1 MAYPRDTRARPD
13 LETCAVSASDDI
25 KLSRD
30 SLVGRAVVCQLNG
43 NSHDTSPPHVEAALW
58 DQLGIHK
65 ERLQV
70 LKHHP
75 EQYLAIFSDSRDR
88 QRVVRQGA
96 IPHRGRIFNFEA
108 WTEQRYGSLA
118 HWEFRVRLRIEGV
131 PIHAWKE
138 SIVSQVIGKLCSIH
152 YVDGHTHCREHT
164 RTYDLWAW
172 SINPSGIAKE
182 VWLTI
187 TDPDEF
193 HSSDFQ
199 VHHSVPTGLKFGLS
213 YKLLIHVD
221 VVEDLSFIEGRN
233 IQDRRRRREFEW
245 NYGVPDSLGEKRV
258 KAVYQDAGRKG
269 RYHRRDDEDREDSGR
284 GGRHLWSRSW
294 WDGRG
299 SHCRGA
305 VDDLRAP
312 RGGVNR

>member
-1 MAYPRDTRARPD
+1 
-13 LETCAVSASDDI
+13 
-25 KLSRD
+25 
-30 SLVGRAVVCQLNG
+30 
-43 NSHDTSPPHVEAALW
+43 
-58 DQLGIHK
+58 
-65 ERLQV
+65 
-70 LKHHP
+70 
-75 EQYLAIFSDSRDR
+75 LAIFSDSRDR

-138 SIVSQVIGKLCSIH
+138 SVVSQVIGKLCSIH